1 MILDVEN
8 ESPKSNYYIHTSS
21 TEDGTQDTTRPM
33 RGPLPVLH
41 TGSMGYETPQHTA
54 VAFKFVFEYHCSVVG

>member
-1 MILDVEN
+1 MILDVET

-21 TEDGTQDTTRPM
+21 TGDGTQDTTRPM
-33 RGPLPVLH
+33 RGPYPVLR

-54 VAFKFVFEYHCSVVG
+54 EAFRIVLS